1 MIYEYFFP
9 DYSHKAVDDIDVQ
22 ELYESGIRYALLDID
37 NTIVP
42 YTSPFPDDKAL
53 KFLKSLSDNGIR
65 YCFVSNNNK
74 NRVEEFNKYI
84 GVPVYPRAKK
94 PLLFGIDKAM
104 RDFGAVKENTVL
116 IGDQIFTD
124 IYGGNRMKFY
134 SVLVT
139 AVGKNETNLVA
150 IKRYFEKLVLRE
162 YRRSL
167 KKQSKQGK

>member
-84 GVPVYPRAKK
+84 GVPVYPRAKN

-124 IYGGNRMKFY
+124 MWGGKRAGILT
-134 SVLVT
+134 VLV
-139 AVGKNETNLVA
+139 EPIEECESLFFRF
-150 IKRYFEKLVLRE
+150 KRYFEKKVI
-162 YRRSL
+162 RRYNEL
-167 KKQSKQGK
+167 KD

>member
-104 RDFGAVKENTVL
+104 SDFGAVKENTVL

-124 IYGGNRMKFY
+124 MWGGKRAGILT
-134 SVLVT
+134 VLV
-139 AVGKNETNLVA
+139 EPIEECESLFFRF
-150 IKRYFEKLVLRE
+150 KRYFEKKVI
-162 YRRSL
+162 RRYNEL
-167 KKQSKQGK
+167 KD

>member
-9 DYSHKAVDDIDVQ
+9 DYSHKAVDDIDVGG
-22 ELYESGIRYALLDID
+22 LYESGIRYALLDID

-124 IYGGNRMKFY
+124 MWGGKRAGILT
-134 SVLVT
+134 VLV
-139 AVGKNETNLVA
+139 EPIEECESLFFRF
-150 IKRYFEKLVLRE
+150 KRYFEKKVI
-162 YRRSL
+162 RRYNEL
-167 KKQSKQGK
+167 KD

>member
-124 IYGGNRMKFY
+124 MWGGKRAGILT
-134 SVLVT
+134 VLV
-139 AVGKNETNLVA
+139 EPIEECESLFFRF
-150 IKRYFEKLVLRE
+150 KRYFEKKVI
-162 YRRSL
+162 RRYNEL
-167 KKQSKQGK
+167 KD